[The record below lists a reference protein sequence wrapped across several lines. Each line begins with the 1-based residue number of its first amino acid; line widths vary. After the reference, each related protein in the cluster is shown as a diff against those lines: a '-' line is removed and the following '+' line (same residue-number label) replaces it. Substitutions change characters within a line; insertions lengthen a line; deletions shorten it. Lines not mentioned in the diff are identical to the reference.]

1 LIAYVK
7 GKIAYIEDLTVV
19 VDVNGIGYAVNVSAS
34 TIGRLPSQNENG
46 ENSQKV
52 TTSLS
57 EGSVAGVASAER
69 RGFGG
74 GQSPIDNEV
83 QLFTYLQVTD
93 TGQTLHGFLSQEE
106 YRLFLRLISISGV
119 GAKVASGI
127 LGALSPSEIV
137 MAILSDN
144 ATALSKAPG
153 VGKKTAQRIVLELK
167 DKVQLSDSP
176 WDSQGTSKENKNEKQ
191 DAMEALLALGYG
203 RSEAMQAILEVTEDD
218 MTANTI
224 IRLALK
230 KL

>member
-19 VDVNGIGYAVNVSAS
+19 IDVNGVGYAINVSAS
-34 TIGRLPSQNENG
+34 TIGRLPSQDSDNN
-46 ENSQKV
+46 
-52 TTSLS
+52 
-57 EGSVAGVASAER
+57 
-69 RGFGG
+69 
-74 GQSPIDNEV
+74 DNEV
-83 QLFTYLQVTD
+83 QLFTYLQITD

-106 YRLFLRLISISGV
+106 YRLFLKLISISGV

-127 LGALSPSEIV
+127 LGALSPSEIIT
-137 MAILSDN
+137 AILADN
-144 ATALSKAPG
+144 AMTLSKAPG

-167 DKVQLSDSP
+167 DKVQCSELP
-176 WDSQGTSKENKNEKQ
+176 LETSQGSLSPQDGKH

-203 RSEAMQAILEVTEDD
+203 RSEAMQAILEVTEDG
-218 MTANTI
+218 MGANTI

>member
-1 LIAYVK
+1 MIAYVK

-19 VDVNGIGYAVNVSAS
+19 IDVNGIGYAVNVSAS

-46 ENSQKV
+46 ENDKKA

-57 EGSVAGVASAER
+57 EGSVAGVALAER
-69 RGFGG
+69 WGL

-106 YRLFLRLISISGV
+106 YRLFLKLISISGV

-127 LGALSPSEIV
+127 LGALSPSEIIT
-137 MAILSDN
+137 AILADN
-144 ATALSKAPG
+144 AMTLSKAPG

-167 DKVQLSDSP
+167 DKVQRSELPLETSRGSLS
-176 WDSQGTSKENKNEKQ
+176 SQDGKH

-203 RSEAMQAILEVTEDD
+203 RSEAMQAILEVTEDG
-218 MTANTI
+218 MGANTI